1 MSFSSVFQFLQHALG
16 AWPKRRKHVAR
27 LEIESYLIV
36 KILSYILYNYSILT
50 QMFSAFMFT
59 GINTRAMQNMNFIEL
74 YFIICVSYFYDR
86 DLCNSIE
93 IYM

>member
-1 MSFSSVFQFLQHALG
+1 
-16 AWPKRRKHVAR
+16 
-27 LEIESYLIV
+27 
-36 KILSYILYNYSILT
+36 
-50 QMFSAFMFT
+50 MFSAFMFT

-86 DLCNSIE
+86 DMCSSME